1 MLKFTIEQ
9 LYDLTDKEKIL
20 VIKFATLANYA
31 CNENKALYNCYIEN
45 VDMLQVAKDKLK
57 LSDNEADFLYN
68 FFLEN
73 DHY

>member
-9 LYDLTDKEKIL
+9 LYELTDNQKIL

-31 CNENKALYNCYIEN
+31 CNENKALYNRYIEN
-45 VDMLQVAKDKLK
+45 VDILQVARDKLK
-57 LSDNEADFLYN
+57 LSNNEADFLYH